1 MRVAKL
7 HTNTLNRK
15 THSIT
20 DSILNHAG
28 TYYYAQGKILIHL
41 RYEYESDRG
50 CDTPGAYLHYHR
62 TFRGMATRELAE
74 KIGVVPATIT
84 LYENDR
90 HAIRYDTAVAIADT
104 LGIDRSR
111 LLDGYTAFIDYPC
124 GDLLKKA
131 RTMAG
136 MNQMQFSAEI
146 GVAQSAY
153 SRWERGAGN
162 PRRQEYEK
170 ILAALDRLQLSME
183 ELTDGGDASPIPAAM

>member
-1 MRVAKL
+1 MFISYEVEL
-7 HTNTLNRK
+7 QIPY
-15 THSIT
+15 SIT

-74 KIGVVPATIT
+74 KVGVVPATIT

-183 ELTDGGDASPIPAAM
+183 EPTDGGDASPIPAAM